1 MKTLVEAGA
10 PSLAGS
16 LAFTIIQQG
25 SPELE
30 RILNL
35 LAAHWRRIF
44 FLNQA
49 RLSCSKNEHPKMNL
63 LTQTISPS

>member
-35 LAAHWRRIF
+35 LAAHWGRMF
-44 FLNQA
+44 FLNP
-49 RLSCSKNEHPKMNL
+49 SKTFL
-63 LTQTISPS
+63 Q